1 MERPFTSGFP
11 ISEFARRGIGP
22 AARCDHVDYR
32 RELRHLE
39 EVAVEPWLAGL
50 SEDGSRFR
58 FRNVLR
64 KAGGEEAAPV
74 TTEAGWLDL
83 TERRLTLTGGRNP
96 VIHAVEPDWIPKHV
110 RADLG
115 SPDVGGGLG
124 GAAALLKRR
133 RLRSSTC
140 QSTCQGDGGTLLA
153 ARR

>member
-1 MERPFTSGFP
+1 MLERPFTSGFP
-11 ISEFARRGIGP
+11 ISEFARRGIGS

-83 TERRLTLTGGRNP
+83 TERRLTLTGGRSRCHP
-96 VIHAVEPDWIPKHV
+96 CR
-110 RADLG
+110 RAGLDSEARPYRPWDLLT
-115 SPDVGGGLG
+115 LG
-124 GAAALLKRR
+124 EA
-133 RLRSSTC
+133 
-140 QSTCQGDGGTLLA
+140 
-153 ARR
+153 